1 MSRGERTFSV
11 VFGILLLGV
20 GVFALGLDHESPMWR
35 FGGGLL
41 LVLLGGNSLFAAYRN
56 RPSWLS
62 RLGPLP

>member
-1 MSRGERTFSV
+1 MFSA
-11 VFGILLLGV
+11 VFGSLLLGV
-20 GVFALGLDHESPMWR
+20 GVFALGQDNPSPMWR

-41 LVLLGGNSLFAAYRN
+41 LVLVGGNSLFAAYRS